1 MSVTLNMVG
10 SGGVNVVALIVAYY
24 PIGATCTATCNGIT
38 LTADSGTKYVFQIPF
53 LGTWSVTADL
63 NGATQTENF
72 VISAPGAVESV
83 MLYPYTE
90 ITYLYDQGNEYT
102 SVTGGWTVNALAG
115 KTTDSLGFNPYGNAY
130 TTNYLSVNNYLAVM
144 VVVKS
149 ESAGIFQIGG
159 VTTPIQVPTTT
170 EYKTFYLDV
179 EGISGTLARVSLTC
193 VEGRAYVKTVAFVR

>member
-10 SGGVNVVALIVAYY
+10 SGGVNVVALIVANY
-24 PIGATCTATCNGIT
+24 PLGATCTATCNGIT

-53 LGTWSVTADL
+53 LGTWVVTADL
-63 NGATQTENF
+63 DGVTQTVN
-72 VISAPGAVESV
+72 VTISAHGDVEWI
-83 MLYPYTE
+83 MLYPYSSATF
-90 ITYLYDQGNEYT
+90 LYNQGNEYT
-102 SVTGGWTVNALAG
+102 SETGGWTSNGLVSKA
-115 KTTDSLGFNPYGNAY
+115 TDSLVFSPYGNVY
-130 TTNYLSVNNYLAVM
+130 TTNYLTVNNYLAVM

-179 EGISGTLARVSLTC
+179 RGINASARVSLTC
-193 VEGRAYVKTVAFVR
+193 VEGRAYVKTVALVR